1 MLASYESRRS
11 KMYLILRE
19 TKLLQS
25 TTKLSLIEPLL
36 WATDCFYLRKGT
48 FKNMS
53 TLTDGFCLRANSP
66 HTKILIFPPSEGLK
80 YLLIA
85 SLVIYPSAAV
95 PDPSLLL
102 TKYTTSKLLGYFF
115 FNLSSSSFNRMSF
128 SETLPK
134 SKVNFVVLSGSRR
147 A

>member
-36 WATDCFYLRKGT
+36 RATDCFYLRKGT

-53 TLTDGFCLRANSP
+53 TLTDG
-66 HTKILIFPPSEGLK
+66 I
-80 YLLIA
+80 
-85 SLVIYPSAAV
+85 
-95 PDPSLLL
+95 
-102 TKYTTSKLLGYFF
+102 
-115 FNLSSSSFNRMSF
+115 
-128 SETLPK
+128 LPK
-134 SKVNFVVLSGSRR
+134 GRLTAYKDFDLPS
-147 A
+147 